1 MFQMMLRKLLSKKW
15 MSACLMTGILLLIAT
30 AVSFP
35 IYRGT
40 AYDRM
45 LSDEFRGYLSA
56 NGEWP
61 ALNKFVM
68 ISGRDAGGRSIS
80 RVEGLMEEICERLG
94 VTEKETIYYYSLA
107 KTEAESLMK
116 RKDLGKLSLRL
127 GFLSDL
133 PEHAGLLAGEMYS
146 EDGVSD
152 DGCLEAVMSQS
163 CMVDAGLLVG
173 ETILFPDLKAPGGD
187 PVRVRITGVFQEAR
201 EKDFYWQKT
210 PEDLKQ
216 DILVSEKAFREYFTG
231 ERAGGFTITC
241 NFFSLFE
248 YEDIKAAQVNDLMEG
263 FRWLSE
269 ESPYRNILS
278 RPAYADILDAYS
290 RKLNRIDATLF
301 LLQIPVLILLGAFL
315 FMISA
320 QMYDMER
327 NDISVMKSR
336 GASGGQLF
344 RLYFYQSCFLT
355 MLGAAAGVP
364 LGSVFAGVLGSA
376 RSFLEFDLQ
385 GSMALPDRETVFS
398 VETLVFTAAAMV
410 ICILV
415 MTLPAIKHSRV
426 SIVDLKRQ
434 KARRKRSWW
443 ELGCLDMVCLAIAL
457 YGYFTCTKNQGAV
470 VESVLRGEAMD
481 PLQYVSSSLF
491 ILGAGLL
498 ALRLQPLLIKCIYL
512 LGRRFWR
519 PASYISFLENE
530 KNGRKQ
536 QFIMLFLIMAVS
548 LGMFHAA
555 AARTILQNAL
565 ENTAYLDGA
574 DMIVREV
581 WRDNSTLIGMEGAA
595 AEFRYYEPDY
605 DKFARLESAAACT
618 KVIYDTE
625 ASVDVRGGGRQGVI
639 LMGIHTRQ
647 FGENTWMPE
656 GLMDKPYYE
665 YLNELALNPDGVL
678 VSADFRDIYGYAQ
691 GDIITYRSRQGNQ
704 ARGKILDFFT
714 YWPGYAS
721 SEMKLYPD
729 GSVGTVSCSM
739 IVAPITTLTSKWGTV
754 PYEVWMSA
762 RQDADPDEFYR
773 WIQEE
778 KVRLVRYVDR
788 EADMEAVTRDPLL
801 QGTNGILTMGY
812 LVIILL
818 CAVGYLI
825 YWILSIRSREMIFG
839 ILRANGMHKGE
850 IFHILINE
858 QIFCGGFSVAVGIS
872 IGKLVCRM
880 FVPILQTA
888 YAASNQVLPM
898 RLITNG
904 QDMVKLYGVTA
915 AVLAVCLMVLFFLVQ
930 KLNVAKAL
938 KMGEE

>member
-1 MFQMMLRKLLSKKW
+1 M
-15 MSACLMTGILLLIAT
+15 
-30 AVSFP
+30 
-35 IYRGT
+35 
-40 AYDRM
+40 
-45 LSDEFRGYLSA
+45 
-56 NGEWP
+56 
-61 ALNKFVM
+61 
-68 ISGRDAGGRSIS
+68 
-80 RVEGLMEEICERLG
+80 
-94 VTEKETIYYYSLA
+94 
-107 KTEAESLMK
+107 
-116 RKDLGKLSLRL
+116 
-127 GFLSDL
+127 
-133 PEHAGLLAGEMYS
+133 
-146 EDGVSD
+146 
-152 DGCLEAVMSQS
+152 
-163 CMVDAGLLVG
+163 
-173 ETILFPDLKAPGGD
+173 
-187 PVRVRITGVFQEAR
+187 
-201 EKDFYWQKT
+201 
-210 PEDLKQ
+210 
-216 DILVSEKAFREYFTG
+216 
-231 ERAGGFTITC
+231 
-241 NFFSLFE
+241 
-248 YEDIKAAQVNDLMEG
+248 NDLVKG
-263 FRWLSE
+263 FKWLSE

-278 RPAYADILDAYS
+278 RPAYAEILDTYS

-315 FMISA
+315 FMISG
-320 QMYDMER
+320 QMYDMESY
-327 NDISVMKSR
+327 DISVMKSR

-344 RLYFYQSCFLT
+344 RLYLYQSCFLT

-385 GSMALPDRETVFS
+385 GSMTLPDREAVFS
-398 VETLVFTAAAMV
+398 VETLVCMAAAMG

-426 SIVDLKRQ
+426 SIVNLKQQ

-491 ILGAGLL
+491 IVGAGLL
-498 ALRLQPLLIKCIYL
+498 ALRLQPLFIKCIYL
-512 LGRRFWR
+512 PGRRFWR
-519 PASYISFLENE
+519 PASYISFLEND

-536 QFIMLFLIMAVS
+536 QFIMLFLIMTVS
-548 LGMFHAA
+548 LGMFHAT
-555 AARTILQNAL
+555 AARTILSNAL
-565 ENTAYLDGA
+565 ENTSYLDGA
-574 DMIVREV
+574 DIIVREV
-581 WRDNSTLIGMEGAA
+581 WEDNSSLLEIEEFAE
-595 AEFRYYEPDY
+595 EFRYYEPDY
-605 DKFARLESAAACT
+605 AKYYRLGSAEAYT
-618 KVIYDTE
+618 KVIYDQE
-625 ASVDVRGGGRQGVI
+625 AHVDSTGGNGQKVT
-639 LMGIHTRQ
+639 LMGIHTKQ
-647 FGENTWMPE
+647 FGENTRMPE
-656 GLMDKPYYE
+656 GLMEKHYYE

-678 VSADFRDIYGYAQ
+678 VSADFRDIYGYKQ
-691 GDIITYRSRQGNQ
+691 GDTIVFRSKKGNQ
-704 ARGKILDFFT
+704 ARGKIVDFFA
-714 YWPGYAS
+714 YWPGYVP

-729 GSVGTVSCSM
+729 GSVGEISCSM
-739 IVAPITTLTSKWGTV
+739 IVANIGMLTSKWGLV

-762 RQDADPDEFYR
+762 SQNTDGREFYR
-773 WIQEE
+773 WVQEE
-778 KVRLVRYVDR
+778 NVQLVRYVDR
-788 EADMEAVTRDPLL
+788 RTDLEAAIRDPLL
-801 QGTNGILTMGY
+801 QGTNGILTMGF
-812 LVIILL
+812 LVILLL

-858 QIFCGGFSVAVGIS
+858 QIFCGGFSVAVGIF
-872 IGKLVCRM
+872 IGKLACRM